1 MRHIGVR
8 RYESPHGGRLLG
20 WVSVRVGGA
29 SIGLAQKPGRNTIL
43 IVPQLVWGRW
53 ARRSVHQGHADR
65 GVQPCRREFHA
76 VVTGRDRLGCFNVPG
91 VLAAA
96 EPGAAPD
103 RGRMT
108 LSRDNKL
115 LQRAWQVR

>member
-1 MRHIGVR
+1 M
-8 RYESPHGGRLLG
+8 GGG
-20 WVSVRVGGA
+20 FWVGCPCEWAERA
-29 SIGLAQKPGRNTIL
+29 LAWLKSPGRNTIL

-65 GVQPCRREFHA
+65 GVQPCRREFHS

-96 EPGAAPD
+96 EPGAA
-103 RGRMT
+103 
-108 LSRDNKL
+108 
-115 LQRAWQVR
+115 RAKVNPKPWN